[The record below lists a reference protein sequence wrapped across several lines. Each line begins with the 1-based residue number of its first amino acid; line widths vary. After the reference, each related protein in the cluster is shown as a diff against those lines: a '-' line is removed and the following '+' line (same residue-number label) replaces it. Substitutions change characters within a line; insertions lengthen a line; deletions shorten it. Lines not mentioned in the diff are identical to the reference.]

1 MGDKRMAA
9 ALMAAVLLLGAGCG
23 QQQVQ
28 EEAPAGTAVE
38 VVEVASG
45 EMRAEY
51 AVTGKVEAVNEVQ
64 VFPLLAGQV
73 LTLSVK
79 EGDKV
84 ASGQVLFTVDTSTVT
99 STLGALQ
106 QSYNSTKAATDG
118 TIASA
123 QVGVEQAQLGVEQA
137 QQALDNTKALYEV
150 GAAAAQDV
158 TRAEQALTQ
167 AQGALTQAQTGV
179 QQAQAQQAASLAQI
193 QTSMDQITTQAALG
207 TVKAPCAGT
216 VTAVNVVR
224 GGMASSAQAGVVIAE
239 NGKIQVAASVA
250 EDVYTNLTEGDTA
263 DVLISVWS
271 DEALECKVGA
281 LPAAADAQTSLYE
294 IPVAL
299 PSDAAPPIGA
309 FATVTFYTARRES
322 ALSVPTEAVLTG
334 SGDERY
340 VYIVDDTGSTAVRV
354 TVETGLVSK
363 TDTEIVSGLMEGDR
377 VVVKGQSYLSDGALV
392 RVVGEQAA
400 AAADSADDGDAAADI
415 AGLADADDAADGEG

>member
-1 MGDKRMAA
+1 MEYKRTLATVMAA
-9 ALMAAVLLLGAGCG
+9 ALLLGAGCG
-23 QQQVQ
+23 QQQEQ
-28 EEAPAGTAVE
+28 EQAPTGTAVE
-38 VVEVASG
+38 VLSVAAG
-45 EMRAEY
+45 PMDATY
-51 AVTGKVEAVNEVQ
+51 TVTGKVTAVNEVQ

-106 QSYNSTKAATDG
+106 QSYSATKAATDG

-123 QVGVEQAQLGVEQA
+123 KVSVEQAQLGVEQA
-137 QQALDNTKALYEV
+137 QLALDNTKALYEV

-167 AQGALTQAQTGV
+167 AQGALTQAQTAV
-179 QQAQAQQAASLAQI
+179 QQAQAQQTASLAQI
-193 QTSMDQITTQAALG
+193 QASMDQITTQAALG

-224 GGMASSAQAGVVIAE
+224 GGMASSAQPGVVIAE
-239 NGKIQVAASVA
+239 NGKIEVTASVA
-250 EDVYTNLTEGDTA
+250 EDVYTNLEEGEQA

-271 DEALECKVGA
+271 DEQLHGTIGA
-281 LPAAADAQTSLYE
+281 LPAAANAQTSLYD

-299 PSDAAPPIGA
+299 PSDATPAIGS
-309 FATVTFYTARRES
+309 FATVTFYTARRDA
-322 ALSVPTEAVLTG
+322 ALSVPTEAILTG

-340 VYIVDDTGSTAVRV
+340 VYVIDEASGSTVVR
-354 TVETGLVSK
+354 TPVETGLVSK
-363 TDTEIVSGLMEGDR
+363 SDTEIVSGLAEGDR
-377 VVVKGQSYLSDGALV
+377 VVIKGQSYLTDGALV
-392 RVVGEQAA
+392 RVVGGGSTEEAA
-400 AAADSADDGDAAADI
+400 ET
-415 AGLADADDAADGEG
+415 ADGEG